1 MARRRSQSTDSG
13 SDRPR
18 MGRPPVDDPM
28 EVITIRLGTKD
39 REKLDELDVR
49 EEGRSAVVRNLI
61 RDAHGRFIRKRK

>member
-1 MARRRSQSTDSG
+1 
-13 SDRPR
+13 